1 MKDFIGEYFKMIMYT
16 IFGLLLIIASYS
28 IILNIYHMKSLSLDA
43 FVSEID
49 TSYSNLKNNIN
60 RIDNILDNY
69 QEDDDNTLYLTINYV
84 ITSLKNDGVFRLM
97 PNSKI
102 SYQELYSL
110 NDYFMEILINNCW
123 VAHLKPINKDSS
135 LEEIVKLL
143 ITDTNYMRT
152 RLVNNSLTLSETI
165 GNDLI
170 NNDYQFI
177 LKNYEKFSYVVL
189 EISKNL
195 GGSYE

>member
-1 MKDFIGEYFKMIMYT
+1 MKDFIGEYSKMIMYT

-28 IILNIYHMKSLSLDA
+28 IILNIYHMKSLSLDV

-49 TSYSNLKNNIN
+49 TNYINLKNNIN
-60 RIDNILDNY
+60 RIDNILDHY
-69 QEDDDNTLYLTINYV
+69 QENNDNTLYLTINYV
-84 ITSLKNDGVFRLM
+84 MTSLKNDGVFRLM

-110 NDYFMEILINNCW
+110 NDYFMETLINNCW
-123 VAHLKPINKDSS
+123 VSHLKQINKDSS
-135 LEEIVKLL
+135 LEEMVKLL
-143 ITDTNYMRT
+143 INDTNYMRT
-152 RLVNNSLTLSETI
+152 ILVNNSLTLSEAR

-177 LKNYEKFSYVVL
+177 LKNYERFSYVVL
-189 EISKNL
+189 EISKTL